1 MKRFGIN
8 RIFVIILTVFLLG
21 ACSKVSAIEV
31 GDSARDVSLVDID
44 RKPVSL
50 AEFRGKVII
59 LDFFASW
66 CPPCR
71 EEIPDF
77 IKLQNE
83 YKDKGFSVVGV
94 SMENAKISKDFV
106 KRIGIN
112 YPVVVDDGRASSI
125 YGPVRSIPTTFVID
139 KNFKIAKVYIG
150 YRPKEVFENDIKE
163 LLR

>member
-1 MKRFGIN
+1 MKRIGIG
-8 RIFVIILTVFLLG
+8 RIFVVILTAFLLG
-21 ACSKVSAIEV
+21 ACSKVSAIEM
-31 GDSARDVSLVDID
+31 GDDAKDISLVDID
-44 RKPVSL
+44 GKPVSL

-94 SMENAKISKDFV
+94 SLVDPKESKDFA
-106 KRIGIN
+106 RQIGIN
-112 YPVVVDDGRASSI
+112 YPIVVDDGRASSA
-125 YGPVRSIPTTFVID
+125 YGPVRGIPTTFVID
-139 KNFKIAKVYIG
+139 KNFKIARVYIG